1 LSVFL
6 AFPDILGLNAESF
19 CFWRCAEASCWM
31 WTGERQSAKIRAK
44 YLRGIMRQNVGYFD
58 NESTS
63 TSEVVNSVSAD
74 TMVVQEAISEKVS
87 PPNFQHPH
95 APS

>member
-1 LSVFL
+1 
-6 AFPDILGLNAESF
+6 
-19 CFWRCAEASCWM
+19 
-31 WTGERQSAKIRAK
+31 
-44 YLRGIMRQNVGYFD
+44 MRQNVGYFD